1 MNYLFLLLITI
12 SILTIIILNRKI
24 ICLLN
29 KLSEYESLINEQG
42 EKNHEYKNQL
52 LVLKG
57 YLDDKKKLEEYL
69 NTLIDD
75 HRTGDNYEIRQLSKI
90 KQPGIKQLL
99 YCKIQ
104 KIKKS
109 NITFCPYISDS
120 IENDFNNYS
129 IFMIKDITKILGV
142 LLDNSI
148 DGAKISRDKEIF
160 LNIDKDKRY
169 INIRIKN
176 SIDSNKNLKKL
187 GKKRFSTKGDSHGFG
202 LLLTKEIIRKNRRI
216 EMVTDIDKKYFSQT
230 LIIDTK

>member
-24 ICLLN
+24 ICLLT

-160 LNIDKDKRY
+160 LNIDKDDRY
-169 INIRIKN
+169 ISIRIKN

-187 GKKRFSTKGDSHGFG
+187 GKKRFSTKGDGHGFG
-202 LLLTKEIIRKNRRI
+202 LLLVKEIIRKNRRI
-216 EMVTDIDKKYFSQT
+216 EMVTDIEENYFSQT

>member
-1 MNYLFLLLITI
+1 MNYIFL
-12 SILTIIILNRKI
+12 IIIIIFFLMIVLLNRKI
-24 ICLLN
+24 FCLLPT
-29 KLSEYESLINEQG
+29 LSEYETLINEQG

-57 YLDDKKKLEEYL
+57 YLNDKKKLEEYL

-109 NITFCPYISDS
+109 NITFCPYISSS
-120 IENDFNNYS
+120 IENVFSNYDVY
-129 IFMIKDITKILGV
+129 MIKDITKILGV

-148 DGAKISRDKEIF
+148 DGAKISEEKEIF

-176 SIDSNKNLKKL
+176 SISTKMKKL
-187 GKKRFSTKGDSHGFG
+187 AGKKRYSTKGRGHGFG
-202 LLLTKEIIRKNRRI
+202 LLLAKEIIKKNI
-216 EMVTDIDKKYFSQT
+216 KLELVTDIDKKYFSQT

>member
-148 DGAKISRDKEIF
+148 FFLSNSLIFKSNSFFISSFFRKIDFAVTILLFVSSNILDKFISFAFLFFLELAIIYLLVIVEI
-160 LNIDKDKRY
+160 LN
-169 INIRIKN
+169 
-176 SIDSNKNLKKL
+176 
-187 GKKRFSTKGDSHGFG
+187 
-202 LLLTKEIIRKNRRI
+202 
-216 EMVTDIDKKYFSQT
+216 
-230 LIIDTK
+230 

>member
-24 ICLLN
+24 ICLLT
-29 KLSEYESLINEQG
+29 KLSEFESLINEQG

-57 YLDDKKKLEEYL
+57 YINNNKKLEEYL

-120 IENDFNNYS
+120 IKNDFNNYS

-160 LNIDKDKRY
+160 LNIDKDDRY

-187 GKKRFSTKGDSHGFG
+187 GKKRFSTKGDCHGFG
-202 LLLTKEIIRKNRRI
+202 LLLAKEIIRKNRRI
-216 EMVTDIDKKYFSQT
+216 EMVTDIDEKYFSQT

>member
-1 MNYLFLLLITI
+1 MNYIFL
-12 SILTIIILNRKI
+12 IIIIIFFLMIVLLKRKI
-24 ICLLN
+24 FCLLST
-29 KLSEYESLINEQG
+29 LSEYETLINEHG

-57 YLDDKKKLEEYL
+57 YLNDKKKLEEYL

-120 IENDFNNYS
+120 IKTVFNNFDV
-129 IFMIKDITKILGV
+129 FMIKDITKLLGI

-148 DGAKISRDKEIF
+148 DASKNSNEKEIF
-160 LNIDKDKRY
+160 LNIDKDKKY

-176 SIDSNKNLKKL
+176 SIDSKKGL
-187 GKKRFSTKGDSHGFG
+187 EKVGKKRYSTKGHGHGFG
-202 LLLTKEIIRKNRRI
+202 LLLAKDIIRKN
-216 EMVTDIDKKYFSQT
+216 EKLELVTDIDEKYFSQT
-230 LIIDTK
+230 LIIDTQ